1 MADYQSK
8 TGRYS
13 VKRTLSDEAKAKLA
27 KARELALVRK
37 KEIKAEKLA
46 PPPEDPPP
54 DSPEPVAEPEA
65 PEELRSAKGLPEKP
79 EPKKIVPDTD
89 DEEKEVAKPK
99 KLVEEAPVAVKKSK
113 KKKSKIVISND
124 TSSSDSDDDTPV
136 IYIRSKKKN
145 KKTVKKEVEEDPD
158 DYVPPVNKN
167 LHKRLDLPPLEPPV
181 MERQMPMG
189 ITRPSWMAW

>member
-54 DSPEPVAEPEA
+54 DPPEPVTEPEA
-65 PEELRSAKGLPEKP
+65 PEPEPVPEKP
-79 EPKKIVPDTD
+79 KTKKLTPDTD
-89 DEEKEVAKPK
+89 DEEVHVAKPK
-99 KLVEEAPVAVKKSK
+99 KLAEEPVAVKKSK

-145 KKTVKKEVEEDPD
+145 KKPAKKEVLEESEDLP
-158 DYVPPVNKN
+158 PPVNYQ
-167 LHKRLDLPPLEPPV
+167 LHKKLDLPAYEPPP
-181 MERQMPMG
+181 MERQAPMG
-189 ITRPSWMAW
+189 ITRPSWMSW

>member
-54 DSPEPVAEPEA
+54 DPPEPAPEEPEPV
-65 PEELRSAKGLPEKP
+65 PEKL

-89 DEEKEVAKPK
+89 DEEVHVAKPK
-99 KLVEEAPVAVKKSK
+99 KLAQAAEEVAPVAVKKSK

-145 KKTVKKEVEEDPD
+145 KKPAKKEIEESEDLP
-158 DYVPPVNKN
+158 PPVNYQ
-167 LHKRLDLPPLEPPV
+167 LHKKLDLPAYEPPA
-181 MERQMPMG
+181 MERQAPMG
-189 ITRPSWMAW
+189 ITRPSWMSW